1 MLKSLMTVS
10 GFTLL
15 SRITGFL
22 RDMLTSYYFGAG
34 TLGDTWVAAFR
45 FPNLFRRVLGEGA
58 FNSAFVPLY
67 SGKLAE
73 EGKGAAFDFAS
84 RILVILSL
92 LLSVLCVVS
101 YIFMA
106 PITKALTTGFD
117 AEKLALATDLSR
129 ITVSYLFFICLV
141 AALSGVLN
149 SHKKFAAPAFSYVSL
164 NLVFLMGL
172 MGVVPFVDGLQN
184 KVSVMAW
191 CLPIGGFVQLVIV
204 LLSAWRTGIKF
215 VPKVPKLDS
224 DTIKLGLLMG
234 PGLVSAGIQQLNLLV
249 GQWVASFQDGGMS
262 AIFYSDRIN
271 QLPLGLIGIAFG
283 VVLLPDIT
291 QKLRKK
297 QNKEAQLSLQ
307 TGMTMAMLI
316 ALPAMLGMMV
326 LAEPIIYGIFKAGEF
341 TAEQAQVAGYALFA
355 FALGSPAYVMSK
367 VLQPAYFA
375 REDTKTPMKFTLVSA
390 VVNSILCGIAFLV
403 LGKGGQLSTGCALA
417 TSVAGWVNV
426 SLLLGGLKKSGF
438 LKLSGEFWKRLGKM
452 LVASM
457 VMGAIV
463 WCGAYMLDDIL
474 HSDSRWVR
482 IPVLAAVG
490 GAGVVVYFIVAHL
503 TKAMT
508 FAELKAGF
516 KKSS

>member
-1 MLKSLMTVS
+1 MTVS

-15 SRITGFL
+15 SRITGFA
-22 RDMLTSYYFGAG
+22 RDMLTSHYFGAG
-34 TLGDTWVAAFR
+34 ALGDVWVAAFR

-67 SGKLAE
+67 SGKLAG
-73 EGKGAAFDFAS
+73 EGEKEAYSFAS
-84 RILVILSL
+84 RILIILSL
-92 LLSVLCVVS
+92 LLSVICAVS
-101 YIFMA
+101 YFFMA
-106 PITKALTTGFD
+106 EVTHALNWGYD
-117 AEKLALATDLSR
+117 AEKLSQATELSR

-164 NLVFLMGL
+164 NLVFLTGL
-172 MGVVPFVDGLQN
+172 LGVVPFVESPINVL
-184 KVSVMAW
+184 AW
-191 CLPIGGFVQLVIV
+191 CLPIGGFVQLLIV
-204 LLSAWRTGIKF
+204 LLSSWKAGIKF
-215 VPKVPKLDS
+215 KFQRPKFDK

-249 GQWVASFQDGGMS
+249 GSLVASFQDGGQS

-297 QNKEAQLSLQ
+297 QNAAAQQSLQ

-316 ALPAMLGMMV
+316 ALPAMVGMMV
-326 LAEPIIYGIFKAGEF
+326 LAEPIIYGIFKGGEF
-341 TAEQAQVAGYALFA
+341 TAAQAGVAGQALFA
-355 FALGSPAYVMSK
+355 FAIGSPAYVMSK

-390 VVNSILCGIAFLV
+390 AVNTVLCGIAFWI
-403 LGKGGQLSTGCALA
+403 LGKEGPLHLGCALA

-426 SLLLGGLKKSGF
+426 SLLLIGLRKAGF
-438 LKLSGEFWKRLGKM
+438 LTLSSEFWKRLGKM
-452 LVASM
+452 LIASIA
-457 VMGAIV
+457 MGAIV
-463 WCGAYMLDDIL
+463 WVGAHFLDDIL
-474 HSDSRWVR
+474 HSDNRLLR

-490 GAGVVVYFIVAHL
+490 SAGVLAYFILAHL

-508 FAELKAGF
+508 FGELKAGF
-516 KKSS
+516 RK

>member
-1 MLKSLMTVS
+1 MTVS

-15 SRITGFL
+15 SRITGFA

-34 TLGDTWVAAFR
+34 ALGDVWVAAFR

-73 EGKGAAFDFAS
+73 EGNEAAYSFSS
-84 RILVILSL
+84 RVLILLSI
-92 LLSVLCVVS
+92 LLSVICVVS
-101 YIFMA
+101 YIFME
-106 PITKALTTGFD
+106 PITRALTTGFD
-117 AEKLALATDLSR
+117 PEKLEIAVNLSK

-164 NLVFLMGL
+164 NLVFLVGL
-172 MGVVPFVDGLQN
+172 VGVIPFVDNPVEVL
-184 KVSVMAW
+184 AW
-191 CLPIGGFVQLVIV
+191 CLPIGGLVQLIIVII
-204 LLSAWRTGIKF
+204 SAWRTGIRFKMQMPRF
-215 VPKVPKLDS
+215 DS
-224 DTIKLGLLMG
+224 DTVKLGLLMG

-283 VVLLPDIT
+283 VVLLPEIT
-291 QKLRKK
+291 QKLR
-297 QNKEAQLSLQ
+297 NKETAAAQRSLQ

-316 ALPAMLGMMV
+316 ALPAMVGMMV
-326 LAEPIIYGIFKAGEF
+326 LSEQIIFGIFKGGEF
-341 TAEQAQVAGYALFA
+341 TAAQAKVAGYALLA
-355 FALGSPAYVMSK
+355 FAIGSPAYVMSK

-375 REDTKTPMKFTLVSA
+375 REDTKTPMKFTLISA
-390 VVNSILCGIAFLV
+390 VVNSILCGVAFWVIGIEGNLA
-403 LGKGGQLSTGCALA
+403 LGCALA

-426 SLLLGGLKKSGF
+426 GLLLAGLRKSGF
-438 LKLSGEFWKRLGKM
+438 LTLNTEFWKRLAMM
-452 LVASM
+452 LVASI
-457 VMGAIV
+457 VMGGIV
-463 WCGAYMLDDIL
+463 WVGAYFLDDIL
-474 HSDSRWVR
+474 FSDSRLLR
-482 IPVLAAVG
+482 LPVLLAIGGVG
-490 GAGVVVYFIVAHL
+490 VIAYFILAHL

-508 FAELKAGF
+508 FGELKAGF
-516 KKSS
+516 KRS

>member
-15 SRITGFL
+15 SRITGFA

-34 TLGDTWVAAFR
+34 ALGDTWVAAFR

-73 EGKGAAFDFAS
+73 EGEEVAFDFSS
-84 RILVILSL
+84 RILI
-92 LLSVLCVVS
+92 LLSMLLSIICVVS

-106 PITKALTTGFD
+106 PITKALTSGFD

-149 SHKKFAAPAFSYVSL
+149 SHKRFAAPAFSYVSL
-164 NLVFLMGL
+164 NLVFLVGL
-172 MGVVPFVDGLQN
+172 LGVIPFVEGIDQ
-184 KVSVMAW
+184 KVAVLAW
-191 CLPIGGFVQLVIV
+191 CLPIGGFVQLLIVI
-204 LLSAWRTGIKF
+204 LAACKTGVRFKVQ
-215 VPKVPKLDS
+215 VPRIDS
-224 DTIKLGLLMG
+224 DTVKLGLLMG
-234 PGLVSAGIQQLNLLV
+234 PGLISAGVQQLNLLV
-249 GQWVASFQDGGMS
+249 GQWVASFQNGGMS

-297 QNKEAQLSLQ
+297 QNEAAQQSLQ

-316 ALPAMLGMMV
+316 ALPAMVGMMV

-341 TAEQAQVAGYALFA
+341 TAAQAGIAGQALFA

-390 VVNSILCGIAFLV
+390 VVNIVLCGVAFYL
-403 LGKGGQLSTGCALA
+403 LGKNGPLHLGCALA

-426 SLLLGGLKKSGF
+426 TLLLVGLRKAGF
-438 LKLSGEFWKRLGKM
+438 LTLSSEFWKRLGKM
-452 LVASM
+452 LVASIA
-457 VMGAIV
+457 MGIIV
-463 WCGAYMLDDIL
+463 WVGAYFLDDIL
-474 HSDSRWVR
+474 HSDSRLLR
-482 IPVLAAVG
+482 IPVLAAIG
-490 GAGVVVYFIVAHL
+490 GAGVLVYFLLAHV

-508 FAELKAGF
+508 FGELKAGF
-516 KKSS
+516 KK